1 MALMKITPMWKT
13 VQRNKKVYL
22 KSRNMGKESDK
33 KVYLQLREN
42 DFKGQGNSSALF
54 GNEPDA
60 HLLVD
65 DAQLSDLIS
74 CLQAMLDENVQDVVE
89 EQIETIEETK
99 PKRGRPKKK
108 VEVG

>member
-1 MALMKITPMWKT
+1 MALMKLTPMWKT

-22 KSRNMGKESDK
+22 KSLNLGKESDK

-42 DFKGQGNSSALF
+42 DFKGKGSSSALF

-65 DAQLSDLIS
+65 EDHLEDLIA
-74 CLQAMLDENVQDVVE
+74 CLQVMLKENVDKVLK
-89 EQIETIEETK
+89 EQI
-99 PKRGRPKKK
+99 KKK
-108 VEVG
+108 PIKLEVAEEEEE